1 MLMNLDT
8 YKSRFIN
15 ICMNMGNVKKLYN
28 LKRREYYLTSILD
41 ANFLSFY
48 VFTKILQNKIVNNF

>member
-1 MLMNLDT
+1 
-8 YKSRFIN
+8 
-15 ICMNMGNVKKLYN
+15 MNMGNVKKLYN